1 MKPKVYYRLT
11 NNWLER
17 AVRFIVEDHGIRRV
31 KDAMSRDILRA
42 LKEADIKVASTT
54 FEITG
59 LPPLRIRDAAQ
70 PLDKRMDNN
79 RAGTKR
85 AIARLQFGSIEIQN
99 RNEAR

>member
-42 LKEADIKVASTT
+42 LKEADIKVASTN
-54 FEITG
+54 
-59 LPPLRIRDAAQ
+59 L
-70 PLDKRMDNN
+70 K
-79 RAGTKR
+79 
-85 AIARLQFGSIEIQN
+85 
-99 RNEAR
+99 